1 MSGTMMAVPSTSL
14 TAVASLMVR
23 KYRKNRIVLY
33 QSMKLHARLV
43 VSDKAEASQ
52 PMTWLYNMGNQLK
65 AYWSRCFLVFFCQ
78 VWKSLLRLCSEHC
91 FCIRRF
97 RSFPFS
103 TVVFYV
109 FLLNYTLKKILF
121 VVTFTFADAWILL
134 VRFYTAWSI
143 SCSVAKG

>member
-65 AYWSRCFLVFFCQ
+65 AYWSRCFLVFFLPGLEIIITSMF
-78 VWKSLLRLCSEHC
+78 WTL
-91 FCIRRF
+91 
-97 RSFPFS
+97 
-103 TVVFYV
+103 
-109 FLLNYTLKKILF
+109 FLYKKISF
-121 VVTFTFADAWILL
+121 FSILHCCFL
-134 VRFYTAWSI
+134 CLSI
-143 SCSVAKG
+143 ELHIKKNPIRGYIYLCWRLNTVGKILYRMINFMFSC